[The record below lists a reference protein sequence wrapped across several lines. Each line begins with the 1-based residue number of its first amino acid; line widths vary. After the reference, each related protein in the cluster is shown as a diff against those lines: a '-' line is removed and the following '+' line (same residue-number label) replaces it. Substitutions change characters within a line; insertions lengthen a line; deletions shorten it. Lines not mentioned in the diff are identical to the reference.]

1 MPERER
7 YLTGTAKYEVVMT
20 GLAVLKFGQQPNY
33 CISLGFDDLLHCLRA
48 HQVQINEN
56 GLLAPETVP
65 GLELLFGEG
74 VEILRVACL
83 DGVFTNNDDLRQS
96 VRIPAKGLL
105 VVQIKRMV
113 GRVVQIETQ
122 LCDQTK
128 LLNLQQERFNHE

>member
-1 MPERER
+1 MR
-7 YLTGTAKYEVVMT
+7 
-20 GLAVLKFGQQPNY
+20 
-33 CISLGFDDLLHCLRA
+33 I
-48 HQVQINEN
+48 
-56 GLLAPETVP
+56 VP
-65 GLELLFGEG
+65 GLEPLFGEG
-74 VEILRVACL
+74 VKILRVVCL